1 MTDINERISIQN
13 FIETLLDENA
23 AEASIVLERFSD
35 LEEADLAALKENW
48 AQVKPSRRRHIIRNL
63 KEIAEN
69 DMLVCFDSV
78 AMMALDD
85 SESDVRANA
94 IGLLWEYEKKC
105 LIPILIGMLKEDE
118 DKYVRAAAATGLG
131 RFIFLGEMEKIPT
144 DAYIN
149 TENALLDTIN
159 GKDNKEVRQH
169 ALEAASF
176 SCHKVVQDEIRRAYA
191 SEDPTWVASAMF
203 AMGRSADR
211 RWADMIVENLDHPAS
226 DVQMASIIAAGE
238 LELAETREPL
248 LILLESGHL
257 AEDLHQVIVWSLSQI
272 GGENVR
278 SALEYL
284 LEIADE
290 EEENE
295 TVEFLES
302 ALENLE
308 FNEGMPLLDMFDF
321 ELDKDDDFYN
331 TAELDGDVPE
341 NNG

>member
-1 MTDINERISIQN
+1 MTDINERISIQS
-13 FIETLLDENA
+13 FIESLLDENA
-23 AEASIVLERFSD
+23 AESSIVMNRFSD

-48 AQVKPSRRRHIIRNL
+48 AQVKTSRRKRIIRDL
-63 KEIAEN
+63 KELAEN

-85 SESDVRANA
+85 SEPDVRANA
-94 IGLLWEYEKKC
+94 IELLWEYEKKY
-105 LIPILIGMLKEDE
+105 LIPTLIGMLKEDE
-118 DKYVRAAAATGLG
+118 DKNVRAAAATGLG
-131 RFIFLGEMEKIPT
+131 RFIYLGEMEEIPT

-149 TENALLDTIN
+149 TENALLDVIN
-159 GKDNKEVRQH
+159 GEDDKEVRQR
-169 ALEAASF
+169 ALEALSF
-176 SCHKVVQDEIRRAYA
+176 SCHKVVQNEIRRAYA
-191 SEDPTWVASAMF
+191 SDDPTWEASAMF

-211 RWADMIVENLDHPAS
+211 RWADMIVENLVHPAS
-226 DVQMASIIAAGE
+226 DVQIASIIAAGE

-278 SALEYL
+278 SAIEYL
-284 LEIADE
+284 LEMADQQE
-290 EEENE
+290 EDTEAI
-295 TVEFLES
+295 EFLEA

-321 ELDKDDDFYN
+321 ELDKDEDFYN
-331 TAELDGDVPE
+331 NDKLDGDVLE
-341 NNG
+341 D